1 MQIDPGLRE
10 ELLAMAAD
18 DQAARRSTDLHPDD
32 PASVTRALAVDAT
45 NLQRLRGIVAEHGW
59 PGSSLVGED
68 GAGAAWLLA
77 QHADADVAFQRR
89 CLELLEAA
97 VAEGE
102 ASRSHLAYLTDRVL
116 VNEGRPQRFGTQF
129 TQVGESFEPRPIEDE
144 ERVDERR
151 LDAGLPPL
159 SPYRELRER
168 GPSKGPAESHF
179 RAAVLQEA
187 PEPLPAAVLD
197 AVRGAASALPD
208 VLAVY
213 LVAERRTWSDG
224 RPQDVRTLE
233 LVVRDAPEDEPLPPG
248 RVRPIVAEMAAAL
261 ACGGQVGVSIGIA
274 APRFVPVVEAR
285 GSLLWSRESA

>member
-1 MQIDPGLRE
+1 MPIDDGLRE

-18 DQAARRSTDLHPDD
+18 DQDARTSADNAE
-32 PASVTRALAVDAT
+32 PASITRLLAVDAS
-45 NLQRLRGIVAEHGW
+45 NLHRLREIVAEYGW
-59 PGSSLVGED
+59 PGNSIVGED

-129 TQVGESFEPRPIEDE
+129 TQVGGSFEPRPIEDE

-159 SPYRELRER
+159 STYRETMESGVSKRQARPHHR
-168 GPSKGPAESHF
+168 GE
-179 RAAVLQEA
+179 VLDEV
-187 PEPLPAAVLD
+187 PEPLPPGVLEAVKD
-197 AVRGAASALPD
+197 AASALPD

-213 LVAERRTWSDG
+213 LVAQRHTWPDGRSRRTRS
-224 RPQDVRTLE
+224 LE
-233 LVVRDAPEDEPLPPG
+233 LVVRDAPEDEPLPSD
-248 RVRPIVAEMAAAL
+248 RRNPIVAGIAAAL
-261 ACGGQVGVSIGIA
+261 ARGGQVDVSIGFA
-274 APRFVPVVEAR
+274 APRFVQVVQAR
-285 GSLLWSRESA
+285 GSLLWSRDPA